1 MVTLLR
7 ALKIEEVTK
16 ERVDW
21 NSNDFALIEA
31 IRALSEYYINAVK
44 TMKKTVTD
52 FEPLFGTEATLIG
65 KLHEFSGKV
74 TEANFLD
81 TADNFLLNQAE
92 FEATVKKIEKIE
104 KFIKSNLQKARFIKR
119 FVDELKIE
127 LEKADV
133 TSSDIQ
139 KTIALFDE
147 IYSRSVV
154 EGYREILAEGQKLKD
169 FYHNLMVEANKKASE
184 ANRELLAAATA
195 LITEI
200 KSYPETLNPDLLRQV
215 QSIKEYAEKRINDEV
230 KLDYTIKC
238 ASCHFSL
245 SEMITC
251 TALAPQKLAELQVAA
266 MSIVK
271 EAPPAPVPMEESKS
285 GAISSFIPTP
295 KAPKRLSLKIART
308 TTVGAFKQMLQLQ
321 LQQVAGMQD
330 SDQIEIDL

>member
-31 IRALSEYYINAVK
+31 IRALSEYYINAVR
-44 TMKKTVTD
+44 TLKKTVTD
-52 FEPLFGTEATLIG
+52 FEALFGSEATLIG
-65 KLHEFSGKV
+65 KLHHFSGKV
-74 TEANFLD
+74 TEGNFLD

-127 LEKADV
+127 LEKANV
-133 TSSDIQ
+133 TSSEIQ
-139 KTIALFDE
+139 ETIARFDE
-147 IYSRSVV
+147 IYSSSVV

-169 FYHNLMVEANKKASE
+169 FYHTLMVDANKTASD

-195 LITEI
+195 LIAEI
-200 KSYPETLNPDLLRQV
+200 NGYPASLNRDLLRQV
-215 QSIKEYAEKRINDEV
+215 QCIKEYAEKRINEEV
-230 KLDYTIKC
+230 RLDYTIKC

-271 EAPPAPVPMEESKS
+271 EVPPAPVPVEESKS
-285 GAISSFIPTP
+285 GEASPIPPSKTL
-295 KAPKRLSLKIART
+295 KRISLKIART

-321 LQQVAGMQD
+321 LQQVAGMQE